1 MSDSIDRVF
10 VRAINTIRTLSSR
23 PGYSSRPR
31 PPIESRIQLYGMY
44 KQATEGDVMG
54 VMARPVGDSEIDVAG
69 QKKWDAWKQQ
79 QGLSKTEA
87 KRRYVS
93 FLISLMNTH
102 ASDTHEGREL
112 LAELEYMWDQI
123 KDVASDSE
131 GAEEELYEDAVEYPS
146 RSALARAEM
155 GATPSHVS
163 HASGGGGPHGSA
175 MGGGSSRAQQGSVL
189 THGSGNSRTH
199 LSALAP
205 HPQSHLVHS
214 QHQQQPHTPPIPS
227 DRFKSDMAWALRTI
241 NEEMADMA
249 KQYRPSDPSEPR
261 RNWRRRVMCLLR
273 AIGVHVGIDLV
284 LFAILAAILK
294 ARRGKGVSR
303 GVVSPVETLPTGV
316 LTLASLGEH
325 LSYHFIQ
332 MANGVYGYAAAWI
345 SMS

>member
-1 MSDSIDRVF
+1 
-10 VRAINTIRTLSSR
+10 
-23 PGYSSRPR
+23 
-31 PPIESRIQLYGMY
+31 MY

-93 FLISLMNTH
+93 FLISLMNTY

-146 RSALARAEM
+146 RSALGRAEV
-155 GATPSHVS
+155 GTSPSHVS
-163 HASGGGGPHGSA
+163 HGSGGGAHGS
-175 MGGGSSRAQQGSVL
+175 GVGGSSRAQQGSNL
-189 THGSGNSRTH
+189 THGSGNSRSHHT
-199 LSALAP
+199 AIAP
-205 HPQSHLVHS
+205 HPQSNLVQSQS
-214 QHQQQPHTPPIPS
+214 QHQHQQHTPPIPS

-249 KQYRPSDPSEPR
+249 KQYRPADPSEPR
-261 RNWRRRVMCLLR
+261 RNWRRRVLLLLR
-273 AIGVHVGIDLV
+273 AIGVHVGIDMV

-294 ARRGKGVSR
+294 ARRGGKGPAVSR
-303 GVVSPVETLPTGV
+303 GVVSPVHTFPTRV
-316 LTLASLGEH
+316 LSLASLGDH
-325 LSYHFIQ
+325 ISYHIIQ
-332 MANGVYGYAAAWI
+332 MADGVYGYAVAWV

>member
-1 MSDSIDRVF
+1 
-10 VRAINTIRTLSSR
+10 
-23 PGYSSRPR
+23 
-31 PPIESRIQLYGMY
+31 MY

-93 FLISLMNTH
+93 FLISLMNTY

-146 RSALARAEM
+146 RSALGRS
-155 GATPSHVS
+155 GADVGGASPSHVS
-163 HASGGGGPHGSA
+163 HGSGAHGS
-175 MGGGSSRAQQGSVL
+175 GIGGSSRAQQGSIL
-189 THGSGNSRTH
+189 TQGSGNSRNTH
-199 LSALAP
+199 TVAP
-205 HPQSHLVHS
+205 HPQSQLVQH
-214 QHQQQPHTPPIPS
+214 QHQQQHTPQIPT

-261 RNWRRRVMCLLR
+261 RNWRRRALSILR

-294 ARRGKGVSR
+294 ARRGKGPAASR
-303 GVVSPVETLPTGV
+303 GVVSPVDTLPTGILS
-316 LTLASLGEH
+316 LTSLGH
-325 LSYHFIQ
+325 HISYHFIQ
-332 MANGVYGYAAAWI
+332 MADGVYGYAAAWI